1 MQRVSKKQTHML
13 TSPPSLLAG
22 RLGSIHSGLCLLL
35 MDLLCS
41 HSQLR
46 RREVSGHSTSLG
58 FWVLPWP
65 AVLTAAALSSLGCC
79 PKREGREVVSPALA
93 GWLRGGRS

>member
-1 MQRVSKKQTHML
+1 MGFAQSWLR
-13 TSPPSLLAG
+13 A
-22 RLGSIHSGLCLLL
+22 
-35 MDLLCS
+35 
-41 HSQLR
+41 QLR

-93 GWLRGGRS
+93 GWLAEGWALLVTRSGTSRCIGAVCGLCNWSIR